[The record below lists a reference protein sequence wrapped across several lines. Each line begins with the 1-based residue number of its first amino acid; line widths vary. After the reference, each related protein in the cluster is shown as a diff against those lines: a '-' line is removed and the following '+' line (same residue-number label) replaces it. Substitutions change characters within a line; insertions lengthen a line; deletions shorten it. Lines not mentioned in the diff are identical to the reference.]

1 VQAATGGGEG
11 GGRRKVK
18 GITKGRAKSIKIG
31 MHSPVTRLRLKEE
44 DRLQHRNLY
53 KYSVLVST
61 SCYPVH
67 GTFTESKSE

>member
-1 VQAATGGGEG
+1 
-11 GGRRKVK
+11 
-18 GITKGRAKSIKIG
+18 
-31 MHSPVTRLRLKEE
+31 MLKEE

-61 SCYPVH
+61 SSYPVH